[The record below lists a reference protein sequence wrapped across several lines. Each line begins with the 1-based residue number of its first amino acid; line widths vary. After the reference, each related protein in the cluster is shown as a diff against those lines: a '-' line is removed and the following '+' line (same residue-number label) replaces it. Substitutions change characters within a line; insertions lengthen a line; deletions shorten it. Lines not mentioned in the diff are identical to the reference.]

1 MDNPIVSWLFETDAV
16 RVCPEGQPFWY
27 TSGKLGRISDKQ
39 LALVLHF
46 IEDPDAFMRSF
57 LLAHPN
63 FLADEI
69 AKGGKS
75 AQRAQL
81 CIASGF
87 APEEALP
94 KA

>member
-1 MDNPIVSWLFETDAV
+1 MVIKPELFETA
-16 RVCPEGQPFWY
+16 R
-27 TSGKLGRISDKQ
+27 KLGRISDKQ